1 MMRALIITVAC
12 LCSIL
17 TLLWALLKPGFDS
30 WAAFLAS
37 FVVFL
42 SSFKIP
48 KNEKNIQSL
57 TQKQEVS
64 DNSIGLQA
72 DVIQGVVINK
82 GDGNVEQNNGK

>member
-48 KNEKNIQSL
+48 KNEKIFNHLHKNRKFLI
-57 TQKQEVS
+57 TQ
-64 DNSIGLQA
+64 
-72 DVIQGVVINK
+72 
-82 GDGNVEQNNGK
+82 